1 MNTKQHLLSILIMAG
16 LLFLVTFR
24 INASDKVGRPVRVV
38 SLCFENGDFNKI
50 ISIVDKEGAK
60 GTDMIVLPETWRG
73 PSSETLDGET
83 ITALS
88 ELARKH
94 HTYIISPIYRK
105 EGETRYNSSVLI
117 DRNGKVVFIYDKI
130 YPYWNEFDLTPPA
143 TPGKDTTMV
152 FDTDFGRIGLAV
164 CYDANFPEVWQALRD
179 QGAEVVFWSSAYS
192 AGSQLQAY
200 ALLHHYYIVSST
212 YSKDCQVY
220 DITGER
226 ILDENS
232 GNITVARLTLD
243 LDRGIYHE
251 NFNMG
256 KLADLLKAHGGE
268 VEEEIHLPREQWFV
282 LRAKKTGVSARPLAH
297 EFGLEEL
304 TDYQDR
310 SRTEIDKRRG
320 FSFTGGK

>member
-1 MNTKQHLLSILIMAG
+1 MS
-16 LLFLVTFR
+16 
-24 INASDKVGRPVRVV
+24 ASDKTGRPVRIV
-38 SLCFENGDFNKI
+38 SLCFENEDFNKI
-50 ISIVDKEGAK
+50 ISIVDEEGAK
-60 GTDMIVLPETWRG
+60 GVDIIVLPETWRG
-73 PSSETLDGET
+73 PSTIESLEGET
-83 ITALS
+83 ITTLS

-94 HTYIISPIYRK
+94 HTYIVSPIYRK
-105 EGETRYNSSVLI
+105 EGEERYNSSVLI
-117 DRNGKVVFIYDKI
+117 DRNGRVVFIYDKVF
-130 YPYWNEFDLTPPA
+130 PYWNEFDMAPPA
-143 TPGKDTTMV
+143 TPGKNRNLV

-164 CYDANFPEVWQALRD
+164 CYDVNFPEVWQALRD
-179 QGAEVVFWSSAYS
+179 QGAELVLWSSAYS

-226 ILDENS
+226 ILDQNDGS
-232 GNITVARLTLD
+232 ITVASITLD

-256 KLADLLKAHGGE
+256 KLADLLKAHGNE
-268 VEEEIHLPREQWFV
+268 VEEETHLLREQWFV
-282 LRAKKTGVSARPLAH
+282 LRAKNEGVSARSLAH

-304 TDYQDR
+304 RDYQDR
-310 SRTEIDKRRG
+310 SRTAIDGKRG